1 MAGLIPQSFINDLVA
16 RVDIVAIIDER
27 VKLKKAGK
35 NYQGLCPFHD
45 EKSPSFSVSPD
56 KQFYHCFG
64 CGESGTALKFLMEYD
79 RLEFVPA
86 VEALAAIVGVAVP
99 REGGARPNR
108 RVGTELY
115 DVLEGA
121 AKVFRRELKNAPEAI
136 EYLKNRSLTGIT
148 ARDFGLGFAPD
159 AWDTMMTTLG
169 VTGPDSKGASESE
182 LLRAG
187 LLTEND
193 RGRRYDRFRNRVM
206 FPIRDTRGRVI
217 GFGGRVL
224 GAGEPKYLNSPET
237 DVFKK
242 GQELYGLY
250 EARKALR
257 NIDEFFVVEGYMDVI
272 ALAQAGIA
280 NAVATLG
287 TASGQVHFEM
297 LYRFAPRVT
306 CCFDGDN
313 AGRAAAWKALAS
325 ALPALKDGCQLR
337 FMFLP
342 DGEDPDSLVNSEG
355 KDGFLRRAA
364 GGVSALDYLFDTLGR
379 GLDLSMPDD
388 QARLAHLAKPLIE
401 TVPNGVLKGLLLERL
416 QQQAGRAA
424 VRSVSPNTLATPESA
439 AGSAPLRAPGS
450 AQTTGQSH
458 GGRGSVVAGRQE
470 TRRPRRMLMM
480 LLKQPAFGRNLPM
493 ADFVALEGLDSLLL
507 DVLRFIRGQT
517 SLEVDTGP
525 KTETD
530 PGADIGMPDIMG
542 YWAGQPEEGL
552 LRELAGQQPLLPPE
566 FSEFCDDARALA
578 AQQVRQLSASKLNE
592 MRSADSAGA
601 LAPEQLKDHW
611 SLQKHKT

>member
-1 MAGLIPQSFINDLVA
+1 MPGLIPQTFINDLVA
-16 RVDIVAIIDER
+16 RVDIVPLIGER

-86 VEALAAIVGVAVP
+86 VEALAAMVGVSVP
-99 REGGARPNR
+99 REGGARPTK

-115 DVLEGA
+115 DVLERA
-121 AKVFRRELKNAPEAI
+121 ATVFRRQLKGAPEAI
-136 EYLKNRSLTGIT
+136 EYLKGRSLSGVT
-148 ARDFGLGFAPD
+148 ARDFGLGFAPE
-159 AWDTMMTTLG
+159 AWDTMMKSLG
-169 VTGPDSKGASESE
+169 PGSSSGSRSGTNEIRESSENE

-187 LLTEND
+187 LLTQND
-193 RGRRYDRFRNRVM
+193 RGRRYDRFRNRIM

-217 GFGGRVL
+217 GFGGRVM
-224 GAGEPKYLNSPET
+224 GKDEPKYLNSPET

-242 GQELYGLY
+242 GKELYGLY

-272 ALAQAGIA
+272 ALAQAGIC

-287 TASGQVHFEM
+287 TASGQVHFET

-325 ALPALKDGCQLR
+325 ALPAMKDGCQLR

-342 DGEDPDSLVNSEG
+342 DGEDPDSLVNTEG
-355 KDGFLRRAA
+355 RDGFLHRAA
-364 GGVSALDYLFDTLGR
+364 GGVSALDYLFDTLGK
-379 GLDLSMPDD
+379 GLDLRMPDD
-388 QARLAHLAKPLIE
+388 QARLAYLAKPLIE
-401 TVPNGVLKGLLLERL
+401 TVPDGVLKGLLLDRL
-416 QQQAGRAA
+416 GQSAGEAA
-424 VRSVSPNTLATPESA
+424 VRSVSPNMPPPA
-439 AGSAPLRAPGS
+439 APVSAPHRVSRA
-450 AQTTGQSH
+450 ALA
-458 GGRGSVVAGRQE
+458 GGAVGTDEVATRKE
-470 TRRPRRMLMM
+470 TPRTRRLLMM
-480 LLKQPAFGRNLPM
+480 LLKQPGFGLNLPVE
-493 ADFVALEGLDSLLL
+493 DFLALENIDSLFI
-507 DVLRFIRGQT
+507 DVLGFVR
-517 SLEVDTGP
+517 LDA
-525 KTETD
+525 D
-530 PGADIGMPDIMG
+530 PDVGMADIMG
-542 YWAGQPEEGL
+542 YWAGQADEPA
-552 LRELAGQQPLLPPE
+552 LRELAGQQPLLAPD
-566 FSEFCDDARALA
+566 FTAFCDDVRALIEDQA
-578 AQQVRQLSASKLNE
+578 RRLSASKLSE
-592 MRSADSAGA
+592 MRTADSEGA

-611 SLQKHKT
+611 SLQKRKT